1 MLLDCPGMGLHG
13 AEREAHGEDL
23 ATRTAAG
30 HTASLQLF
38 EQRACLSLLSFCV
51 CDTENRTK

>member
-1 MLLDCPGMGLHG
+1 MGLQG
-13 AEREAHGEDL
+13 AEREAHREDW

-30 HTASLQLF
+30 RAASLQLF
-38 EQRACLSLLSFCV
+38 EQRALLSLLSFCV

>member
-1 MLLDCPGMGLHG
+1 MGLHG